1 MRKFKFHVIYSVW
14 DFSKWNIYFFF
25 GLSHDHLNI
34 RHLNEKKKNI
44 MVGLGGILN
53 QPRPPWLFSLYCY
66 FITFL
71 ILLHF
76 TPLYIKT
83 NWVDHVNQT
92 DWVIVLTESTKNWSI
107 SNLIYYLI
115 YRWVSLL
122 KQTRFERD
130 LVTMRIA
137 NPHGQDIFVTKSSKV
152 SLKVC
157 QHQTLVKERF

>member
-1 MRKFKFHVIYSVW
+1 MRKFKFHVTYSVW
-14 DFSKWNIYFFF
+14 DFSKWNISFFL
-25 GLSHDHLNI
+25 GYNMITSILGTLM
-34 RHLNEKKKNI
+34 KKKEHNGW
-44 MVGLGGILN
+44 VGWHIEPTQTSLTI
-53 QPRPPWLFSLYCY
+53 SLYCY

-122 KQTRFERD
+122 KQTGFERD